1 MDGVLSQSEKLCTER
16 HNNVNATL
24 KVHDQRF
31 DNHEQRLDFL
41 EKAQVRAE
49 INTQNV
55 CAQVKSLTTVLWW
68 LFGLTLTTGIGFII
82 WYIQSLPR

>member
-1 MDGVLSQSEKLCTER
+1 MDGVLNQHEKVCAER
-16 HNNVNATL
+16 HRHLDDKLIA
-24 KVHDQRF
+24 HDQRF

-49 INTQNV
+49 INTQNI
-55 CAQVKSLTTVLWW
+55 CTQVKSLTTVLWW
-68 LFGLTLTTGIGFII
+68 LFGLTLTTGIGFIV

>member
-1 MDGVLSQSEKLCTER
+1 MDGVLSQNEKVCTER
-16 HNNVNATL
+16 YNNVNAKL

-55 CAQVKSLTTVLWW
+55 CTQVKSLTTV
-68 LFGLTLTTGIGFII
+68 
-82 WYIQSLPR
+82 